1 MITIIISAIVA
12 ILAVGAT
19 TYYFRE
25 MTSRLKEHIASLT
38 SALNGQKANINE
50 LEIDNIKL
58 KALVKSFDAVVSEKN
73 HTIDKLTTINAE
85 LKRLNV
91 KLLKQASDDVT
102 VNVKAGDDATVIVPA
117 KRKRGRPKK
126 KSNNGR
132 SATNNNQVQK
142 GKQ

>member
-1 MITIIISAIVA
+1 MPVRYADIVKRDEK
-12 ILAVGAT
+12 
-19 TYYFRE
+19 RE
-25 MTSRLKEHIASLT
+25 LD
-38 SALNGQKANINE
+38 
-50 LEIDNIKL
+50 ID
-58 KALVKSFDAVVSEKN
+58 VKSDAVVSEKN